1 MAQLRSGSGR
11 TEGVAIWALVRHPLL
26 CRVIRVTRSIAR
38 LRKVKLS
45 AALGCNSLH
54 VVFIW
59 RRMVLRLRQ
68 ACITRCLRSLTRT
81 RPSLR
86 RRLKFWSLP
95 LPMRALHTMQ
105 HPHPALVSPER
116 GTGLSGTHG
125 SRPRRLARLTSTLD
139 QRLATCSR
147 DVHKRAR
154 HPSLYLSATIAC
166 TALLR
171 WVSRV
176 PFFVSCPNMAGGL
189 PITVRV
195 SSSEAVVPFFFA
207 LVVLRRA
214 SRRLGSVDE
223 AKMEAYMRLFSA
235 PPWHGHGCGAQ
246 DHAHRSLSVVMLTG
260 RDESSRSYPDR
271 VVHGAHLH
279 LHSCVRICASC
290 TGGWGDPTSHG
301 AYHIPHQASSI
312 LMTRVRALAIAATP
326 HVAPR
331 GIHTYPH
338 APRFPRDRP

>member
-195 SSSEAVVPFFFA
+195 SSSEAVVPFFLPWSCYVA
-207 LVVLRRA
+207 RVGGSDPSTKRRWKRTCACSPRRPGTDTVAGRKIMPTDRCQRSCSPAAMSPPDHTQTELSMAPISISIRVCVSVRRA
-214 SRRLGSVDE
+214 QGGGVTPRHTAPITSRI
-223 AKMEAYMRLFSA
+223 KH
-235 PPWHGHGCGAQ
+235 P
-246 DHAHRSLSVVMLTG
+246 LS
-260 RDESSRSYPDR
+260 
-271 VVHGAHLH
+271 
-279 LHSCVRICASC
+279 
-290 TGGWGDPTSHG
+290 
-301 AYHIPHQASSI
+301 
-312 LMTRVRALAIAATP
+312 
-326 HVAPR
+326 
-331 GIHTYPH
+331 
-338 APRFPRDRP
+338 

>member
-147 DVHKRAR
+147 DVHTSARGTPRCTSVPPSPARPFCVGCPAFPFSSRAPTWPAVCQSQCACRPAKRW
-154 HPSLYLSATIAC
+154 S
-166 TALLR
+166 
-171 WVSRV
+171 
-176 PFFVSCPNMAGGL
+176 PFFCPG
-189 PITVRV
+189 RV
-195 SSSEAVVPFFFA
+195 T
-207 LVVLRRA
+207 
-214 SRRLGSVDE
+214 SRE
-223 AKMEAYMRLFSA
+223 
-235 PPWHGHGCGAQ
+235 
-246 DHAHRSLSVVMLTG
+246 
-260 RDESSRSYPDR
+260 
-271 VVHGAHLH
+271 
-279 LHSCVRICASC
+279 
-290 TGGWGDPTSHG
+290 
-301 AYHIPHQASSI
+301 
-312 LMTRVRALAIAATP
+312 
-326 HVAPR
+326 
-331 GIHTYPH
+331 
-338 APRFPRDRP
+338 